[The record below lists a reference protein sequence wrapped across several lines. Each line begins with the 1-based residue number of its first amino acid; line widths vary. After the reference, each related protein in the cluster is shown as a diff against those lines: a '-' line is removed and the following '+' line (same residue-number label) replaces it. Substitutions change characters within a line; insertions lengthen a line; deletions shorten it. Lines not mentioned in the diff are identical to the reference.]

1 MQLPRLQLQGTLPRA
16 ARPQQLAL
24 SQLREKR
31 CDPLVLHR
39 TLTACTSASCMSPSC
54 MQSTGAKRAQT
65 RAHSRRQLHAVDR
78 RQARTDAR
86 KLTALSQEWGA
97 QDLVALR
104 VVSAWPKVRKGRGAV
119 CPEHDAERAESL
131 DHVGL

>member
-1 MQLPRLQLQGTLPRA
+1 MQIPRLQLQGTLPRA

-54 MQSTGAKRAQT
+54 
-65 RAHSRRQLHAVDR
+65 HAVDR

-86 KLTALSQEWGA
+86 TLTALSQEWGE

>member
-1 MQLPRLQLQGTLPRA
+1 
-16 ARPQQLAL
+16 
-24 SQLREKR
+24 
-31 CDPLVLHR
+31 
-39 TLTACTSASCMSPSC
+39 MSPSC

-86 KLTALSQEWGA
+86 TLTALSQEWGA

-119 CPEHDAERAESL
+119 SAPSMTLSVESL